1 MTIRGGGNPNSAMA
15 AMPLGEWT
23 RRLGAL
29 PAEAY
34 DCFMVETPCGFN
46 RIQAWF
52 ALSRPMAGS
61 PRIIARPTTRSRAA
75 CRRAR
80 VRQGQA
86 FGGAEEAPSLTAT
99 ARDGD
104 GNVRSGWKNA
114 RGAGRSKEW
123 SNNARQKCRDAPL
136 TKKAPYK
143 PDALIGH
150 VRFDERGWETERCRM
165 AQATAPILDSTEHE
179 VF

>member
-52 ALSRPMAGS
+52 ARLLA
-61 PRIIARPTTRSRAA
+61 ARPTTRSRAA

-86 FGGAEEAPSLTAT
+86 FGGAEEAPSLTAA

-114 RGAGRSKEW
+114 RGAG
-123 SNNARQKCRDAPL
+123 
-136 TKKAPYK
+136 
-143 PDALIGH
+143 
-150 VRFDERGWETERCRM
+150 
-165 AQATAPILDSTEHE
+165 
-179 VF
+179 